1 MAVRRNV
8 LWGVLAVAGGAV
20 WLGLTAGVFPPGLA
34 DLIQRGWPALLVAV
48 GLGMLLRGRLPF
60 SGVIA
65 LALTGA
71 VVINVALV
79 AYSSRAGQVRE
90 DQRVPISVP
99 LSEGVTL
106 LTLDIGSLATDVQIS
121 FDASLDRAVMG
132 EFVGSTESL
141 ITADYAEDGARAT
154 YTLREVQP
162 NAIKMLEA
170 VGRGNLILRVPADLG
185 LDIALRTEQGGVL
198 LNLDG
203 TQLERLNL
211 DLLRGDAI
219 IALPSYQPQSASQAQ
234 APVNGTLTVREG
246 AITVS
251 VPDDVGARFELDRAG
266 NSLAPVFDDKTY
278 NYLVGDV
285 LESRDYDAEAVKLRY
300 AILAPRGQI
309 RITETVR

>member
-266 NSLAPVFDDKTY
+266 NSLAPVFDDKIY